1 MILNKNSGHFSLP
14 RPCFE
19 NNLSCNTQENRIMI
33 VEESKSSL
41 RGSLVDTGFTDQQ
54 WTEEWEKLKQDGIYE
69 VNFGDFLLYGMLII
83 TYGQF

>member
-1 MILNKNSGHFSLP
+1 MILKNYYGHFSLH